1 MRGFGFQS
9 PLTFYFDDVM
19 EQRKPIRK
27 MKIIA
32 VSSIQHPT
40 IECGAA
46 GTCDGV
52 TGTEDAGQ
60 LSDYVGY
67 HGLLMLMG
75 CLRG

>member
-1 MRGFGFQS
+1 M
-9 PLTFYFDDVM
+9 
-19 EQRKPIRK
+19 RK

-52 TGTEDAGQ
+52 TGTKDAGPA
-60 LSDYVGY
+60 
-67 HGLLMLMG
+67 
-75 CLRG
+75 LRLCWVSWDTRLNSHIKEAIPE